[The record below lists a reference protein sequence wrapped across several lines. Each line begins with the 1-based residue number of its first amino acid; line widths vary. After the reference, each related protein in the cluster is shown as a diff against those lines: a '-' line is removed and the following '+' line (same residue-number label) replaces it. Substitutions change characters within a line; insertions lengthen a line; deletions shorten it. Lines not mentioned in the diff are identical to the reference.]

1 MNRSPF
7 NHRPD
12 QQLGRAIREALTSE
26 GGRAFVDSVMARV
39 RRQGELGAESRTSWE
54 VLGAWARPGLAA
66 AVLLIIAALFGA
78 REVAPPGVY
87 EATIDDAISQTEEA
101 PEQTTLLLSPDP
113 PDADVVLAVVYE
125 P

>member
-7 NHRPD
+7 SHRPD
-12 QQLGRAIREALTSE
+12 RELGRVIREALTTE
-26 GGRAFVDSVMARV
+26 GGQEFVDGVMAQAH
-39 RRQGELGAESRTSWE
+39 RQAELGIESRTSWE
-54 VLGAWARPGLAA
+54 VLGAWARPGLVA
-66 AVLLIIAALFGA
+66 AVLLTIAALFGA
-78 REVAPPGVY
+78 REVAPPAVN
-87 EATIDDAISQTEEA
+87 EATIDDAISQAEEA